1 MIHAAAA
8 GGSSAASRAPI
19 MARMDGTRESD
30 LDSDAIVDDG
40 ALMRAYVAGDAAAFA
55 TLYDRHER
63 PVFRF
68 LLRSL
73 NDAAAAEDLLQEV
86 WLSVVRNAANY
97 EVRAKFTTWLYT
109 IARNKLIDHWRT
121 RDSALSLDEAAG
133 DGDGDAGEPW
143 VERIPAS
150 ADAQPEAQALSN
162 AQARALVAAVGA
174 LPALQREAFVLHM
187 ESGMTLG
194 EIAEL
199 TQVGAETVKSRVRYA
214 LARLREH
221 LRDWRN

>member
-1 MIHAAAA
+1 
-8 GGSSAASRAPI
+8 
-19 MARMDGTRESD
+19 MARMDGTRETE
-30 LDSDAIVDDG
+30 LERSDAAVM
-40 ALMRAYVAGDAAAFA
+40 AAYVAGDATAFA

-73 NDAAAAEDLLQEV
+73 GHQAAAEDLLQEV
-86 WLSVVRNAANY
+86 WLSVVRNAVNY
-97 EVRAKFTTWLYT
+97 EPRAKFTTWLYT

-121 RDSALSLDEAAG
+121 RDAAMSLDEPANDP
-133 DGDGDAGEPW
+133 DGEANDSW
-143 VERIPAS
+143 VERIA
-150 ADAQPEAQALSN
+150 ADAETQPEAQALSN
-162 AQARALVAAVGA
+162 AQAQALMAAVST
-174 LPALQREAFVLHM
+174 LPSLQREAFVLHM

-194 EIAEL
+194 EIAEM
-199 TQVGAETVKSRVRYA
+199 TQVGTETVKSRVRYA

>member
-1 MIHAAAA
+1 
-8 GGSSAASRAPI
+8 
-19 MARMDGTRESD
+19 MARMDGTGEADRERAAS
-30 LDSDAIVDDG
+30 VDDG
-40 ALMRAYVAGDAAAFA
+40 ALMAAYVAGDAAAFA

-73 NDAAAAEDLLQEV
+73 GNTAAAEDLLQEV
-86 WLSVVRNAANY
+86 WLSVVRTAANY
-97 EVRAKFTTWLYT
+97 EARAKFTTWLYT

-121 RDSALSLDEAAG
+121 RDIAMSLDDAAR
-133 DGDGDAGEPW
+133 DPEGDAGESW
-143 VERIPAS
+143 VERIAAR
-150 ADAQPEAQALSN
+150 ADAQPEVQALSN
-162 AQARALVAAVGA
+162 AQAAAFMAAVRA

-187 ESGMTLG
+187 ESAMTLG

-199 TQVGAETVKSRVRYA
+199 TQVGTETVKSRVRYA

-221 LRDWRN
+221 LREWRD